1 MQSTRS
7 ISKNYLSIVQVNSN
21 QITIYSQKIM
31 KITTKLA
38 NILFITAT
46 LMTAV
51 SPAFAQ
57 EPPKVTIQ
65 GNIATGGSGC
75 PEGSASA
82 TVSPDGQELS
92 ILFDKF
98 VADATKPAESRKSCN
113 LAIPIKVPA
122 GYQVSLYTVD
132 YRGYIA
138 PDTTGKLRVEYFFAG
153 QKGPVYSKTLTGET
167 DYTETQEL
175 LASSF
180 SACGD
185 SVNMRVNASMV
196 AKGKGI
202 ATVDSL
208 DLAHQTV
215 VSIPK
220 HLIYHL
226 KYQVCP
232 AK

>member
-1 MQSTRS
+1 
-7 ISKNYLSIVQVNSN
+7 
-21 QITIYSQKIM
+21 M
-31 KITTKLA
+31 KLATKLA
-38 NILFITAT
+38 NIFLLTAT
-46 LMTAV
+46 LITAI
-51 SPAFAQ
+51 SPTFAQ
-57 EPPKVTIQ
+57 DPPKVTIQ
-65 GNIATGGSGC
+65 GNVAAGGSGC
-75 PEGSASA
+75 PEGSVSA

-92 ILFDKF
+92 VLFDKF
-98 VADATKPAESRKSCN
+98 IADATKPAESRKSCN

-138 PDTTGKLRVEYFFAG
+138 PDTTGKLRAEYFFAG
-153 QKGPVYSKTLTGET
+153 QKGPVYQKELKGET

-175 LASSF
+175 LASTF

-220 HLIYHL
+220 HLIYKL
-226 KYQVCP
+226 KYQACP

>member
-7 ISKNYLSIVQVNSN
+7 LSNFYLVIVRININ
-21 QITIYSQKIM
+21 QITTYNQKIM
-31 KITTKLA
+31 KLSTKLA
-38 NILFITAT
+38 NILLLAAT

-51 SPAFAQ
+51 SPAFA
-57 EPPKVTIQ
+57 ENPTVTIE
-65 GNIATGGSGC
+65 GNVALGGSGC

-82 TVSPDGQELS
+82 TVSPDGQEIS

-98 VADATKPAESRKSCN
+98 IADATKPTESRKSCN

-122 GYQVSLYTVD
+122 GFQVSLYTAD

-138 PDTTGKLRVEYFFAG
+138 PETTGKLRVEYFFAG
-153 QKGPVYSKTLTGET
+153 QKGPVYQKQLTGET
-167 DYTETQEL
+167 DYNETQQL

-202 ATVDSL
+202 ATVDTL